1 VDTGGIIRDRPAGHA
16 GNLVTMATEPA
27 VAPAAREADV
37 VDVSI
42 VIPLLNEQ
50 ATVERL
56 YHGIVAAVEA
66 AGLAAEVIF
75 VDDGST
81 DGTFAALE
89 RLHAGDRR
97 VRVVSFKRNFGQH
110 PAMHAGISR
119 ARGSIV
125 VTMDGDLQNDP
136 ADIPKLVAA
145 VRGGADVAS
154 GRRVERRDGLFLR
167 RLPSHVI
174 NRLLARLTGARISD
188 FGCAFNAYRWDAIA
202 PVLDRIG
209 RQKFTKALVCTTGA
223 RVVEVDLA
231 HNAREDRS
239 RYGMFKLAT
248 LTLHVLTGFWAQLVQ
263 WVGAILGI
271 LGILTATGVA
281 VWGVVYWIRHGNFPG
296 PLLLGGLVL
305 FVLGLQGLLMAVL
318 GEYLQRIQRG
328 VEHRPMYYIDRELG

>member
-1 VDTGGIIRDRPAGHA
+1 
-16 GNLVTMATEPA
+16 M
-27 VAPAAREADV
+27 
-37 VDVSI
+37 
-42 VIPLLNEQ
+42 
-50 ATVERL
+50 
-56 YHGIVAAVEA
+56 
-66 AGLAAEVIF
+66 
-75 VDDGST
+75 
-81 DGTFAALE
+81 
-89 RLHAGDRR
+89 
-97 VRVVSFKRNFGQH
+97 
-110 PAMHAGISR
+110 
-119 ARGSIV
+119 
-125 VTMDGDLQNDP
+125 
-136 ADIPKLVAA
+136 
-145 VRGGADVAS
+145 RGGADLAS
-154 GRRVERRDGLFLR
+154 GRRVERRDGFFLR

-231 HNAREDRS
+231 HSARADRS
-239 RYGMFKLAT
+239 RYGLFKLAT

-263 WVGAILGI
+263 WVGAVLGI

-281 VWGVVYWIRHGNFPG
+281 IWGVVYWIRHGNFPG

-328 VEHRPMYYIDRELG
+328 VEHRPDVLRRSRTGVVREAHSGHRRRRLHLVQHDPAPAPKHGARGGHDGRASPTPATWPTWPT